1 MSGESKLN
9 QVGTWISK
17 ISSIL
22 GIRSYRILVVL
33 IAIVYLGVYS
43 VITGILVLTS
53 GDWGFSLLILDNW
66 PDLIFRVRTPF
77 NWEPIGLLTLGP
89 VSVFVA
95 VPNMIFGLIIGIF
108 VGANISVSIYTYRAR
123 TVCNLNPASSVISAV
138 PALLTGVAC
147 CGPTLLIS
155 LGIASATVTIAFV
168 SILPFLFPLALLGLV
183 MSLTWS
189 GWKLSQPGAC

>member
-1 MSGESKLN
+1 M
-9 QVGTWISK
+9 
-17 ISSIL
+17 
-22 GIRSYRILVVL
+22 VL
-33 IAIVYLGVYS
+33 IALAYLGIYS
-43 VITGILVLTS
+43 LITGILTLS
-53 GDWGFSLLILDNW
+53 LDDWSFSIVILDNW

-89 VSVFVA
+89 VNVFLA
-95 VPNMIFGLIIGIF
+95 LPNMIFGLVVGIL
-108 VGANISVSIYTYRAR
+108 VGANFSVSTYTYRAR
-123 TVCNLNPASSVISAV
+123 TICNLNPASSVISAV

-168 SILPFLFPLALLGLV
+168 SILPFLFPLALFGLV
-183 MSLTWS
+183 LSLTWS